1 MIYRFNTIGECC
13 REWRRDKNISVSDM
27 AKYIGCCQ
35 QNITAFERGENIS
48 GRLLLEYVARG
59 LMILGVEDDLYIC
72 KDREAI
78 EALGHKLILDKI
90 KEDIHA
96 TAEMHE
102 DGDYYL
108 RDKWVNEI
116 FEKYTSRK

>member
-27 AKYIGCCQ
+27 AAYIGCCQ

-59 LMILGVEDDLYIC
+59 LMIVGVDDDLYIC
-72 KDREAI
+72 KDREDN
-78 EALGHKLILDKI
+78 KLILDKI

-96 TAEMHE
+96 TAEIHE
-102 DGDYYL
+102 DGTYYL
-108 RDKWVNEI
+108 RDEWVDEI
-116 FEKYTSRK
+116 FEKYKSRK